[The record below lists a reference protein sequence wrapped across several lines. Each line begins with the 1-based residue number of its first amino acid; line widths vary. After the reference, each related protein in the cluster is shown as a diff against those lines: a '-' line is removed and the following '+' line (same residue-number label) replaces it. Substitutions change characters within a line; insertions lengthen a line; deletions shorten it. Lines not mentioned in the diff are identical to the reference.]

1 MKVPNTTEY
10 PKTLRIGN
18 VTYRV
23 VFRNRIDNTDPL
35 GMCHSIK
42 KIIYLKKG
50 LSLVSTFS
58 TLIHE
63 VLHALEFEYNIE
75 IKHKS
80 IHQYEQAILD
90 FLMNNQ

>member
-1 MKVPNTTEY
+1 MLVPNVDGY
-10 PKTLRIGN
+10 PKTLRVGN
-18 VTYRV
+18 VTYKV
-23 VFRNRIDNTDPL
+23 VFKVRIDSSDPL
-35 GMCHSIK
+35 GMCDSGK
-42 KIIYLKKG
+42 RKIYIKKG

-80 IHQYEQAILD
+80 VHLYEQAILD
-90 FLMNNQ
+90 FLMSNQ